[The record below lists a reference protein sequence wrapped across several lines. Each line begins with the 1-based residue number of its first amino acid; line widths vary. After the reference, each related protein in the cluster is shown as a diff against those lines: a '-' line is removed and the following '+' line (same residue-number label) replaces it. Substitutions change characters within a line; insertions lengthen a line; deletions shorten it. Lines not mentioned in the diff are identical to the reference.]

1 MPQALEAEVHDV
13 KLEAQILKERSKKKS
28 MELER
33 FFERVSD
40 EAASVLSGDRV
51 GGD

>member
-1 MPQALEAEVHDV
+1 MPQALEPEVQDV
-13 KLEAQILKERSKKKS
+13 KLEAAVLKQRDKKKS